1 MDLGNRGWQSRLLSI
16 TRSASDERQEC
27 LIVRPCPAEAGIW
40 ALNEQPM
47 GYSFVGTE
55 ISYP

>member
-1 MDLGNRGWQSRLLSI
+1 MDLGNRVWQSRLLSI

-27 LIVRPCPAEAGIW
+27 LIVHPCPAETGIW

-47 GYSFVGTE
+47 GYSFALAE
-55 ISYP
+55 NYS